1 MAVRYS
7 FGTVPILEAGAKV
20 TLAAIVRTPSNTW
33 KAVVRKIGWPTTIKT
48 FRTKRDAKDWARNTE
63 DEMVRGVYLRR
74 GASSRLTL
82 AHAFDRYERDIS
94 PIKSEGT
101 RYRERWRIAPLKD
114 KLGDYSLAAIT
125 PDLVAAYRDER
136 LEAGK
141 SPSTVRLEIV
151 LLGHRFNVATREW
164 GLGLAYNPVA
174 NVRKPSPGN
183 GRNRRLAPDEEK
195 QLFEILDAHT
205 NPMLGWVVRTALL
218 TGMRQGEILS
228 LRKKQ
233 VDLERRVV
241 RLDKTKN
248 GDSRVVP
255 LSREAVAV
263 FQTALDHPMRKSV
276 RTQLVF
282 FGEPGKDKRRRPYR
296 IGKVWSQ
303 AVKRAGLEDLRFHD
317 LRHEAV
323 SRFVEAGL
331 ADQQVAAIS
340 GHKSMQM
347 LKRYTHLRGEDLV
360 DQLDRVLG

>member
-1 MAVRYS
+1 
-7 FGTVPILEAGAKV
+7 
-20 TLAAIVRTPSNTW
+20 
-33 KAVVRKIGWPTTIKT
+33 
-48 FRTKRDAKDWARNTE
+48 D
-63 DEMVRGVYLRR
+63 
-74 GASSRLTL
+74 
-82 AHAFDRYERDIS
+82 AFDRYEREVS
-94 PIKSEGT
+94 PGKSDGT
-101 RYRERWRIAPLKD
+101 RYRERWRIAPLKE

-141 SPSTVRLEIV
+141 SKSTVRLELV
-151 LLGHRFNVATREW
+151 LLGHLFNVAIREW
-164 GLGLAYNPVA
+164 GLGLAYNPVT
-174 NVRKPSPGN
+174 NVRKPSPGK
-183 GRNRRLAPDEEK
+183 GRDRRLDADEEK
-195 QLFEILDAHT
+195 KLLEVVDAHT
-205 NPMLGWVVRTALL
+205 NPMLGWAVRLALL

-241 RLDKTKN
+241 RLDDTKN

-296 IGKVWSQ
+296 INKVWAE

-360 DQLDRVLG
+360 GALDRVLEGARHRSASLPDRSDTVDALDPMISN